1 MREGGAMSTSSP
13 LSAFLD
19 EKNHPEKGTNKVRRN
34 KKKALFAG
42 LFLLLPSLS
51 TTLAGQIT
59 LGTGAIEFGQGSQ
72 ATAVCDTNI
81 TVDLQSTYDSAS
93 AIFEV
98 STITLGDLDT
108 RAAGCEG
115 ETLSIKALNS
125 AGTELDLNGS
135 SSTGNALEYEV
146 VAPSGATETRVLPVD
161 AEASVNST
169 AVARILIETS
179 N

>member
-1 MREGGAMSTSSP
+1 MSTSSP

-135 SSTGNALEYEV
+135 SSTGNALEYTV
-146 VAPSGATETRVLPVD
+146 DDDPSGATETRVLPVD
-161 AEASVNST
+161 AAASVNST

>member
-135 SSTGNALEYEV
+135 ATGNALEYEV

-161 AEASVNST
+161 ASASVNST